1 VAIGD
6 ILEKIGKKTIE
17 VTRKPLKR
25 VPRRQIEERLR
36 QLKALQ
42 LEPLEIGEEQEKVVE
57 EVLEWR
63 MEEIDKP
70 LSKRLEDALL
80 RYFRGPITSITKSFK
95 GLEQDLFRAGIYV
108 PKERYVIRM
117 FIVGFVVGFVAFI
130 VAYIM
135 YVPFTTSFLLGM
147 LGFMGGFGYMRYYP
161 RMVWKKRVTEVE
173 RALPYA
179 LRHMAALLSAGIGI
193 EESIVSI
200 ARSDYGVLSEE
211 FAIMVR
217 EMRTGTSFEDALK
230 RFEERMMSDKVS
242 KVVKQ
247 ILRVLK
253 FGGNLSEILYKMAE
267 DFSFEYRMKLVEYVQ
282 KVNGISFIY
291 LFITIIMPTMFV
303 VAILAGSLMSKRL
316 ILDVRMI
323 AVMLLLAFPSISLI
337 VINMI
342 KKAEPR

>member
-1 VAIGD
+1 MPIAEL
-6 ILEKIGKKTIE
+6 LENIGKRTIE
-17 VTRKPLKR
+17 VIRKSVR
-25 VPRRQIEERLR
+25 RIPRRKVEDRIRKVAEVQKEPFELEEH
-36 QLKALQ
+36 
-42 LEPLEIGEEQEKVVE
+42 EKVVE
-57 EVLEWR
+57 KILEWR
-63 MEEIDKP
+63 REDIRKP

-80 RYFRGPITSITKSFK
+80 KYFKGPLTSLAKSFK
-95 GLEQDLFRAGIYV
+95 GLDQDLFRAGIYV
-108 PKERYVIRM
+108 PKERYVVRM
-117 FIVGFVVGFVAFI
+117 VIVGFLSGFTAFV

-135 YVPFTTSFLLGM
+135 SMPFTTSFLIGL
-147 LGFMGGFGYMRYYP
+147 LGFIGGFWYMRYYP
-161 RMVWKKRVTEVE
+161 KAVWKRRVSEVE

-193 EESIVSI
+193 EETIVSI

-211 FAIMVR
+211 FGIMVR
-217 EMRTGTSFEDALK
+217 EMRTGTSFEDALQ
-230 RFEERMMSDKVS
+230 RFEERMRSDKVS

-323 AVMLLLAFPSISLI
+323 AIMLLLAFPSISLI
-337 VINMI
+337 IINMI